1 MAIKQHIIIDRGLSG
16 NLSFSVIALMV
27 AAMMSG
33 CAVGPDFKRPEA
45 PAATGYT
52 PQSLPTET
60 AAAAI
65 QGGASQKFNATTSI
79 PFDWWTLFQSPQINS
94 LIERAFKANPTIQSA
109 QSTLRQAQQNVVAQ
123 QGFFYPTVGA
133 SYSPSRNKLA
143 GNMGGNSPGVQGNGQ
158 VISTVSNP
166 GGPPP
171 YNAPAY
177 YNFHVAQL
185 TVGYVPDVF
194 GGNRRQVE
202 SLQAQLDAQRM
213 QLEATYI
220 TLASNVVAAALQE
233 ASLRAQIAA
242 TKKIVDLNHE
252 NLEIM
257 RTQLKLGYLAQIDVD
272 AQEAAT
278 AQADQALIPLDK
290 QLEQTRDLIRALA
303 GNLPNED
310 VPETFDLASLKLPQ
324 ELPLSLPSK
333 LVEQRPDIRAAQ
345 EQLHAANAQVGVA
358 VANRFPQFNITGAWG
373 GMASTPGWM
382 FRSGGGFFELLGN
395 ISQTLFDGGTLKARE
410 SAANEGLIQASAAYR
425 NVVITAFQ
433 NVADT
438 LHAIQSDAD
447 YLKAALHSEQAMK
460 ETAEI
465 TRKQYESG
473 YVSYQMVLIAEQN
486 YQLSEL
492 TLVQAQTNRF
502 GDTAALYQALGGGW
516 WNRPN
521 GHGKCDA
528 PDDETCHARP
538 PLSSS
543 LPQAGERDKVSLR
556 EFHDTAASQKL
567 ENGANA
573 ATKQIDLDKTSV
585 AQQSAATKGES
596 AQ

>member
-1 MAIKQHIIIDRGLSG
+1 MVIKQHRKIDQDIVM
-16 NLSFSVIALMV
+16 NLSFSIIALTV

-33 CAVGPDFKRPEA
+33 CAAGPDFKRPEA
-45 PAATGYT
+45 PAATGYA
-52 PQSLPTET
+52 PQSLPMET
-60 AAAAI
+60 ATAAVQA
-65 QGGASQKFNATTSI
+65 GASQKFNATAAI

-109 QSTLRQAQQNVVAQ
+109 QAALRQAQQNVIAQ
-123 QGFFYPTVGA
+123 EGFFYPTIGA

-143 GNMGGNSPGVQGNGQ
+143 GNMGGNSPGVQGNGE
-158 VISTVSNP
+158 VIQAGSSTGAPPVS
-166 GGPPP
+166 
-171 YNAPAY
+171 PAY

-185 TVGYVPDVF
+185 TVGYVPDIF

-202 SLQAQLDAQRM
+202 SLQAQLDAQRF

-220 TLASNVVAAALQE
+220 TLASNIVAAALQE

-242 TKKIVDLNHE
+242 MKKIVDLNHE

-257 RTQLKLGYLAQIDVD
+257 RKQLKLGFIAQIDI
-272 AQEAAT
+272 ATQEAAT
-278 AQADQALIPLDK
+278 AQAEQALIPLGK

-310 VPETFDLASLKLPQ
+310 VPETFDLASLNLPQ
-324 ELPLSLPSK
+324 ELPLSLPSG

-345 EQLHAANAQVGVA
+345 EQLHAASAQVGVA
-358 VANRFPQFNITGAWG
+358 VASRIPQFTITGTLG
-373 GMASTPGWM
+373 GMASTPAWM

-410 SAANEGLIQASAAYR
+410 RAAREGLVQASAAYR

-447 YLKAALHSEQAMK
+447 YLKAALRSEQAMK

-486 YQLSEL
+486 YQQSKV
-492 TLVQAQTNRF
+492 TLIQAQTNRF

-516 WNRPN
+516 WNRT
-521 GHGKCDA
+521 D
-528 PDDETCHARP
+528 
-538 PLSSS
+538 
-543 LPQAGERDKVSLR
+543 
-556 EFHDTAASQKL
+556 AASQKL

-573 ATKQIDLDKTSV
+573 ATIRIDLDKTPV
-585 AQQSAATKGES
+585 AQQSATARGES